1 MGLCCWL
8 FFFPKINI
16 QVRSYGICFSLS
28 DISLRIMP
36 SRSISIIMNGKVFFF
51 TDEKDSIVYTKHIS
65 LIHLFTDRHLGC
77 FHILAIV
84 SNVAMNVV
92 VHLSFQVCVSVSF
105 GHILKS
111 GTAISLLFLI
121 F

>member
-1 MGLCCWL
+1 
-8 FFFPKINI
+8 
-16 QVRSYGICFSLS
+16 
-28 DISLRIMP
+28 
-36 SRSISIIMNGKVFFF
+36 MNGKVFFF

-65 LIHLFTDRHLGC
+65 LIHLFTDRHLGY

-84 SNVAMNVV
+84 NNVATTV
-92 VHLSFQVCVSVSF
+92 VHLSFQVYVFVSF
-105 GHILKS
+105 GQKIKS

>member
-1 MGLCCWL
+1 MC
-8 FFFPKINI
+8 FFFKINI
-16 QVRSYGICFSLS
+16 QVRSCGICFSLS

-36 SRSISIIMNGKVFFF
+36 SRCISIIMNGKVFFF

-84 SNVAMNVV
+84 NNVAMNIV
-92 VHLSFQVCVSVSF
+92 VHLSLQVYVFVSF